1 MSKNTIPWGVLATTV
16 ALASGAAYADDLTF
30 ERLRADP
37 PVSGPAALG
46 VTVAPDGARVT
57 FLRSR
62 SDNQDVLDLW
72 QIERD
77 GGEPRL
83 LLRQEDL
90 TSGAVELTA
99 EEQAE
104 RQRRRVRQTGITSY
118 SYDETGR
125 RLVIPLAGRL
135 YIYDFATQ
143 RVITLAGDGA
153 RLNAKLSPNGEHVA
167 FVRDRNV
174 WIHDIATGA
183 ESPLTES
190 GSESIVNG
198 LAEFIAQEE
207 MSRYDGFW
215 WSPDSRRIAFAQ
227 YDETRVH
234 ELERVAIGGD
244 GATLTTQRYP
254 LAGTSNVGVR
264 VGVVSLDERRTQWVD
279 LGPDADIY
287 VPRVDWNEDG
297 TRLYVQ
303 RQPRSQQRL
312 DLLGVDP
319 STGRSTVVLTE
330 TAASW
335 INLHDDFKPLPD
347 GGFLWS
353 SERRGYRHLYLY
365 DADARRATA
374 LTSGEWVVDA
384 IECVDSAAQRVYFT
398 GWHDD
403 PLRRDL
409 YRIGLDGRSPSRPE
423 RLSAGNGVHDIA
435 AAADCSLYV
444 DTYSDPDQPPQTSLH
459 DAEGKRLRW
468 LLENA
473 LDADHPYA
481 PFLAG
486 HVTPEFGTI
495 AAEDGSRLHFRLHR
509 PAAFDATRRYPAI
522 VMVYGGPGVQ
532 RVARAWGPLDS
543 AIYANAGYV
552 VFALDNRGSARRGVR
567 FEGHLHGKLG
577 DVETRDQLAGIR
589 HLSSLP
595 YVDSSRIGVMGWS
608 YGGYMTVMLLAKGGA
623 AVAAGIA
630 GAPVTDWRLYD
641 THYTERYL
649 GLPADNAEGY
659 DQSSVFPYLSGIK
672 GSLLL
677 IHGMADDNVFFT
689 NSTKL
694 MQALQR
700 ANVPFDLMTYP
711 GETHFISNRTA
722 RLHADLAG
730 LRFFDR
736 VLRAA
741 EQ

>member
-297 TRLYVQ
+297 TRL
-303 RQPRSQQRL
+303 
-312 DLLGVDP
+312 
-319 STGRSTVVLTE
+319 
-330 TAASW
+330 
-335 INLHDDFKPLPD
+335 
-347 GGFLWS
+347 
-353 SERRGYRHLYLY
+353 
-365 DADARRATA
+365 
-374 LTSGEWVVDA
+374 
-384 IECVDSAAQRVYFT
+384 
-398 GWHDD
+398 
-403 PLRRDL
+403 
-409 YRIGLDGRSPSRPE
+409 
-423 RLSAGNGVHDIA
+423 
-435 AAADCSLYV
+435 
-444 DTYSDPDQPPQTSLH
+444 
-459 DAEGKRLRW
+459 
-468 LLENA
+468 
-473 LDADHPYA
+473 
-481 PFLAG
+481 
-486 HVTPEFGTI
+486 
-495 AAEDGSRLHFRLHR
+495 
-509 PAAFDATRRYPAI
+509 
-522 VMVYGGPGVQ
+522 
-532 RVARAWGPLDS
+532 
-543 AIYANAGYV
+543 
-552 VFALDNRGSARRGVR
+552 
-567 FEGHLHGKLG
+567 
-577 DVETRDQLAGIR
+577 
-589 HLSSLP
+589 
-595 YVDSSRIGVMGWS
+595 
-608 YGGYMTVMLLAKGGA
+608 
-623 AVAAGIA
+623 
-630 GAPVTDWRLYD
+630 
-641 THYTERYL
+641 
-649 GLPADNAEGY
+649 
-659 DQSSVFPYLSGIK
+659 
-672 GSLLL
+672 
-677 IHGMADDNVFFT
+677 
-689 NSTKL
+689 
-694 MQALQR
+694 
-700 ANVPFDLMTYP
+700 
-711 GETHFISNRTA
+711 
-722 RLHADLAG
+722 
-730 LRFFDR
+730 
-736 VLRAA
+736 
-741 EQ
+741 